1 VIVRDERIHAAAR
14 LAAFGNAAVTSGS
27 SARARFRREEGRISL
42 RLVNSAPVAHP
53 GPHHRVAPSEAD
65 ATAALPL
72 APAIAD
78 GVARIAA
85 RSALTV
91 GRPVIAAGVGAL
103 AGEAAAGLLAL
114 LAAPL
119 ATLGFLALTTAPAG
133 EAPGV
138 SVANARPGGI
148 PEDWTATPSS
158 KGGGTRYINPKN
170 GNDVVR
176 VMPGKRDA
184 SWESQREPYV
194 IRQKDGRFF
203 DEAGSV
209 VGRLSAESHVPLRD
223 FTFRR

>member
-1 VIVRDERIHAAAR
+1 
-14 LAAFGNAAVTSGS
+14 
-27 SARARFRREEGRISL
+27 
-42 RLVNSAPVAHP
+42 VNSAPVAHP

-103 AGEAAAGLLAL
+103 AGEAVAGLFAL

-119 ATLGFLALTTAPAG
+119 ATLGFLALTAAPAG

-158 KGGGTRYINPKN
+158 KGGGTRYTNPN
-170 GNDVVR
+170 DGNDVVR
-176 VMPGKRDA
+176 VMMGKPDAKWPSQRHPYVVRQRGGTFVDANGTAVGKRSA
-184 SWESQREPYV
+184 AGHIPLERFVFREL
-194 IRQKDGRFF
+194 K
-203 DEAGSV
+203 E
-209 VGRLSAESHVPLRD
+209 LK
-223 FTFRR
+223 